1 MATDSIIFVIRSG
14 KEITIIK
21 LQPPIFS
28 DTIGHSQKKIIGEAN
43 ALELLAFFQ
52 IHKPQ
57 PHSQSTA
64 KIKAASKFF
73 FQNESGK
80 EVMNT
85 GLQST
90 RSIKAVIAVFSLQP
104 DVAEIFPTCN
114 PIRYPEPESYEVLSK
129 PPDSKN

>member
-21 LQPPIFS
+21 LQTPIFS
-28 DTIGHSQKKIIGEAN
+28 DTISHSQKKIIGEAN

-57 PHSQSTA
+57 PHSQSAA

-73 FQNESGK
+73 
-80 EVMNT
+80 
-85 GLQST
+85 
-90 RSIKAVIAVFSLQP
+90 
-104 DVAEIFPTCN
+104 
-114 PIRYPEPESYEVLSK
+114 SK
-129 PPDSKN
+129 MSREKKL